1 MKRFVV
7 FALLFVLLLLFG
19 LLLLAL
25 ILMHSANSPEI
36 AQEPSL
42 SPPQLSASPPQTEQP
57 HLTHPPQ
64 IDQVVELFQGVTYTR
79 NARQT
84 PRPLMVHFV
93 TVDLTAPGIR
103 VLVTPGGEVD
113 KMELNVIPLTVFRT
127 GLRPKSLP

>member
-57 HLTHPPQ
+57 HLTRPPQ
-64 IDQVVELFQGVTYTR
+64 IDQVVELLQGVTYTR
-79 NARQT
+79 DARQT
-84 PRPLMVHFV
+84 PRPLMVLWITPLPRTLSWTGAEFYHQLRAA
-93 TVDLTAPGIR
+93 LT
-103 VLVTPGGEVD
+103 L
-113 KMELNVIPLTVFRT
+113 
-127 GLRPKSLP
+127 SLMS